1 MMTKTDKPITSNLVK
16 SPTFKPPGITRDYA
30 RGVAIGALVLTF
42 FGVFWAFA
50 NWPQAPSWA
59 YGVLSLPVVALTLFA
74 VVRFINAA
82 KLPEAMDGDQAARDG
97 KRTGIAFGVVFAVEF
112 ILIAAAAAIL
122 AKLNRPLL
130 IPVAIALIVGL
141 HFFPLARLFHVPVY
155 SVTGMLCVAC
165 SLASLLVADEAVRLL
180 LLGLT
185 IAIILWGSAGVVLM
199 RYTGSSERV
208 SVA

>member
-1 MMTKTDKPITSNLVK
+1 MSKSDNPHAPSLVMRHNAV
-16 SPTFKPPGITRDYA
+16 SRDYA
-30 RGVAIGALVLTF
+30 RGVAIGALILTF

-59 YGVLSLPVVALTLFA
+59 YGVLSLPVVTLTLFA
-74 VVRFINAA
+74 VVRFINTA
-82 KLPEAMDGDQAARDG
+82 KLPEAMDGDQAARDD

-122 AKLNRPLL
+122 NNLDRPLL

-155 SVTGMLCVAC
+155 SVTGLLCVAC
-165 SLASLLVADEAVRLL
+165 AFASLLVADESVRLL

-199 RYTGSSERV
+199 KNY
-208 SVA
+208 SV